1 MTPTLSTENLAVAV
15 GGKSVLSPVNMSV
28 NKGEI
33 VSVIGP
39 ANSGKTTLLRAL
51 NRLLDLEPAFRVSG
65 DVRLEG
71 QSVYGRGADLPRIRR
86 QIGTVFST
94 PVVLPKSILKNLVL
108 GLKLQGIGSARAQRQ
123 AAEEALNAAN
133 LWDEVKDRLDDSAL
147 KLSGGQQQ
155 RLCLART
162 LALQPKVLLLDE
174 PSSGL
179 DPISTAK
186 IENTLQTLKN
196 LMGILLVT
204 NNVKQAS
211 RVSDRTLFLYLGEL
225 VESAPTDE
233 LFTNPKDPR
242 TADYIMGRF
251 G

>member
-1 MTPTLSTENLAVAV
+1 MSSTLRTENLSVKA
-15 GGKSVLSPVNMSV
+15 GGKAILSPISIEINA
-28 NKGEI
+28 GEI

-51 NRLLDLEPAFRVSG
+51 NRLLDLSPDYQVSG
-65 DVRLEG
+65 QAWLEN
-71 QSVYGRGADLPRIRR
+71 QPIYDPTAEVSELRR
-86 QIGTVFST
+86 KMGTVFSV
-94 PVVLPKSILKNLVL
+94 PVCLPKSIFKNLAL
-108 GLKLQGIGSARAQRQ
+108 GLKLKGIGSARAQRQ
-123 AAEEALNAAN
+123 IIEEALERAN

-162 LALQPKVLLLDE
+162 LALKPCVLLLDE

-186 IENTLQTLKN
+186 IENTLQELKTH
-196 LMGILLVT
+196 MAVLLVT

-211 RVSDRTLFLYLGEL
+211 RISDRTLFLYLGEL
-225 VESAPTDE
+225 IEEGTTEE
-233 LFTNPKDPR
+233 LFTNPQDRR
-242 TADYIMGRF
+242 TADYITGRF

>member
-1 MTPTLSTENLAVAV
+1 MTPTLQVDKLNVQA
-15 GGKSVLSPVNMSV
+15 GKKKVLSDISFTINM
-28 NKGEI
+28 GEI

-39 ANSGKTTLLRAL
+39 ANSGKTTLLKAL
-51 NRLLDLEPAFRVSG
+51 NRLLDLEGDFRVSG

-71 QSVYGRGADLPRIRR
+71 KSVYGHLVRASEIRR
-86 QIGTVFST
+86 KMGTVFSV
-94 PVVLPKSILKNLVL
+94 PVVLPKSVRGNLTL
-108 GLKLQGIGSARAQRQ
+108 GLKLQGISSSTAQNEIVEGCLKG
-123 AAEEALNAAN
+123 AHLWEEI
-133 LWDEVKDRLDDSAL
+133 KGRLDESAL

-162 LALQPKVLLLDE
+162 LALKPKVLLLDE

-186 IENTLQTLKN
+186 IESTLQELKSS
-196 LMGILLVT
+196 MAILLVT

-211 RVSDRTLFLYLGEL
+211 RVSDRTLFLYMGEL
-225 VESAPTDE
+225 VESAATDE
-233 LFTNPKDPR
+233 LFTNPKDQR
-242 TADYIMGRF
+242 TADYITGRF